1 MALVRCSCIVE
12 LHASADGRGAVAVDV
27 KVPAPECGYVV
38 HRLGAELWSEIGTES
53 GTWPDVPRG

>member
-12 LHASADGRGAVAVDV
+12 LHASADGRGAVDV
-27 KVPAPECGYVV
+27 KVPDPECGYVV